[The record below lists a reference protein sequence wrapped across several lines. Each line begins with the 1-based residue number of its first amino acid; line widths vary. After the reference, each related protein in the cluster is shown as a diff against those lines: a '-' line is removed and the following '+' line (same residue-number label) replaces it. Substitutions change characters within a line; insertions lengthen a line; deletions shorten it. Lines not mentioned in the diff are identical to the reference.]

1 MATVD
6 NKAAF
11 IPKDA
16 IATSPSTSK
25 VESDSALSSRDSS
38 LLPCPGVPLPANF
51 DKLPILSREQISS
64 RICRGELLILHSPL
78 VYRVPHNW
86 LKLHPG
92 GDHALLHYVGR
103 DAGCEIEAYHTGRTV
118 KERMGRWV
126 VGKVE
131 VDESETGEGWRDMTP
146 PIQLGM
152 WPIPVPKITVSE
164 PSSSE
169 DELMESSSEEDEKR
183 SSSRST
189 KTKTSTP
196 APHLTPDLVDPP
208 LAKTDYSSLPLTPAY
223 QAHLR
228 RSHRRL
234 HARIHS
240 LGLDTTPS
248 LISGYGPSLAI
259 YATLL
264 SLSIYTYIRAQTSF
278 DYIIAA
284 VCLGAFWHQITFV
297 AHDTGHS
304 ELTGSWWADRLWGVA
319 IADFMGGLSI
329 GWWCDNH
336 NVHHRKPDSD
346 LHCPTM
352 STD

>member
-1 MATVD
+1 MTTVD
-6 NKAAF
+6 TKRE
-11 IPKDA
+11 
-16 IATSPSTSK
+16 TSERFT
-25 VESDSALSSRDSS
+25 SSRDSNH
-38 LLPCPGVPLPANF
+38 LPCPGVPLPANY
-51 DKLPILSREQISS
+51 DRLPVLSRQEISS
-64 RICRGELLILHSPL
+64 RIARGDLLILHSPL

-92 GDHALLHYVGR
+92 GHHALLHYVGR

-131 VDESETGEGWRDMTP
+131 VDEGEFGEGWRDMTP

-164 PSSSE
+164 PSTTDDELLGSSE
-169 DELMESSSEEDEKR
+169 DEEKP
-183 SSSRST
+183 SPST
-189 KTKTSTP
+189 RTKSASTSLNT
-196 APHLTPDLVDPP
+196 PHLTPDLVDPP
-208 LAKTDYSSLPLTPAY
+208 LSPSDYASLPLTPAY

-228 RSHRRL
+228 RSYRRL
-234 HARIHS
+234 HAKIHS

-248 LISGYGPSLAI
+248 FISGYAPSLLI
-259 YATLL
+259 YSTLL
-264 SLSIYTYIRAQTSF
+264 SLSIYLYLRAVTSL
-278 DYIIAA
+278 DYVLAA
-284 VCLGAFWHQITFV
+284 VSLGAFWHQITFV

-304 ELTGSWWADRLWGVA
+304 ELTGNWWVDRLWGVA

-336 NVHHRKPDSD
+336 NVHHR
-346 LHCPTM
+346 
-352 STD
+352 